1 MKVSRCGGATFRAI
15 VKDCP
20 AITKISHELKEGL
33 DRFNDGLGAMVQM
46 RDGEVRRE
54 DRHGITKDQVF
65 ASVEDSFL
73 AFRELIQTEET

>member
-33 DRFNDGLGAMVQM
+33 DRFSDGLESMVYM
-46 RDGEVRRE
+46 GNGEVGRE
-54 DRHGITKDQVF
+54 DRHGITKDQIF
-65 ASVEDSFL
+65 ASVEDPFL
-73 AFRELIQTEET
+73 AFREVIQTEET